1 MLILGPGWPG
11 CKLEFPL
18 VLGLLLELFFLFF
31 EMAIVLADDFVGLE
45 GSPGALD
52 FPCIMVVVDIL
63 GIFEIL
69 RFGVF

>member
-1 MLILGPGWPG
+1 MVLIFMLILGPGWPG

-45 GSPGALD
+45 GSPGAWD
-52 FPCIMVVVDIL
+52 FPRIMVVVDIL
-63 GIFEIL
+63 
-69 RFGVF
+69 